1 MAKKL
6 TELLQEAVAKSQTE
20 EGRRELLEERERME
34 AEALQTAQK
43 AAQATP
49 EAQETAEDAQTQ
61 TPSGRPGA
69 AQETPEVPAVSRVD
83 PILPDFRAVEVRQHP
98 AREMGR
104 LAFGGLVEG
113 RELPAQLPLL
123 PVPEGPRVPLLELSD
138 YRGVPTMARGRGAP
152 LDLRL
157 AVASCVMTPMALRM
171 TEGRIVTTVRELRD
185 FLFPNGWQRWRDWPR
200 IRDALYRAP
209 SYSLP
214 GPFRI
219 PEGLAKRW
227 IPFGL
232 QVEPGE
238 NAELDDLVVI
248 KVEFPPSSGD
258 GPVIDRRELA
268 RLGVDSAPRFRAYIA
283 AHSVAWKPGVTRR
296 PHPHNRRF
304 HMWSSDPS
312 NYLVLTAEDRDRLA
326 FGAADTVRSRTRA
339 HKDKPWE
346 DLPGVEILTRKA
358 STPDGRQGWVIVPA
372 AAAAE
377 IRKRPS

>member
-1 MAKKL
+1 MPKKL
-6 TELLQEAVAKSQTE
+6 TELLREAIAKGETE
-20 EGRRELLEERERME
+20 EGRRELEELRDKLDTE
-34 AEALQTAQK
+34 AHQSIQE
-43 AAQATP
+43 AAQREKPPPDAV
-49 EAQETAEDAQTQ
+49 EDA
-61 TPSGRPGA
+61 PGP
-69 AQETPEVPAVSRVD
+69 PEVPAVSRID

-113 RELPAQLPLL
+113 RGLPAQLPLL
-123 PVPEGPRVPLLELSD
+123 PVPKGPRVPLLELSD

-200 IRDALYRAP
+200 IRGALYRAP

-238 NAELDDLVVI
+238 NAGLDDLVVI
-248 KVEFPPSSGD
+248 KVELPPSSGD
-258 GPVIDRRELA
+258 GPVIDRPELF
-268 RLGVDSAPRFRAYIA
+268 RLGVVSGPKFRAYIA
-283 AHSVAWKPGVTRR
+283 AHSVAWRPGVSRR
-296 PHPHNRRF
+296 PHPLNRRF
-304 HMWSSDPS
+304 HTWSSDPA
-312 NYLVLTAEDRDRLA
+312 NYLVLTRADRRRLA
-326 FGAADTVRSRTRA
+326 FGAHDKRNRVRADQDA
-339 HKDKPWE
+339 AWE
-346 DLPGVEILTRKA
+346 DLPGVEVLTRSA
-358 STPDGRQGWVIVPA
+358 TTPDGRPGWLIVPEGA
-372 AAAAE
+372 AKA
-377 IRKRPS
+377 IRSRRTRPT